1 MGEKIHREQVNNYL
15 KIKKMISEGYTRP
28 EIAADIGKSTSYI
41 QKLMHGKSFL
51 SYLDSKQRKG
61 MKYLPEMA
69 GMLSGGIISLPTM
82 VKKMEGKLDSY
93 LVSRMMRTITEV
105 YTAKR
110 KLVREHNTKLK
121 KEKLKKKVP
130 VSAIR
135 KFILKGKTENE
146 VLTKEMEFNGVVK
159 EAVHLCIDFRKI
171 IIGGFEITL
180 DEWIKKAK
188 RSTSNSLVRF
198 AYNIEADKAAVQA
211 AVDTRYSNALLEGT
225 VNRIKS
231 IKRTMF
237 NRAGIELLR
246 AKIIYG
252 L

>member
-15 KIKKMISEGYTRP
+15 KIKKMTSEGYTRL

-51 SYLDSKQRKG
+51 YYLDSKQRKG

-69 GMLSGGIISLPTM
+69 NLLSGGIISLPAM

-93 LVSRMMRTITEV
+93 LVSRMMRTIAEI

-110 KLVREHNTKLK
+110 KSVREHNTKLK

-130 VSAIR
+130 VSEIR
-135 KFILKGKTENE
+135 KLILRGETENE
-146 VLTKEMEFNGVVK
+146 ALAREMESNEVVK
-159 EAVHLCIDFRKI
+159 EAVHLCTDFRKI
-171 IIGGFEITL
+171 IKGGFKITL

-188 RSTSNSLVRF
+188 KSATNSLVRF

-211 AVDTRYSNALLEGT
+211 AVDTNYSNALLEGT
-225 VNRIKS
+225 VNRVKS